1 MGRSEELASKF
12 EQTNQQFIKAVE
24 GCSDERWRSAAS
36 NEDQRSVGTVAHHV
50 ATSHM
55 QIVGIA
61 QAVGAGGQAPPLS
74 MEMIDQGNAQHASQN
89 PNPARDEVLTLLKED
104 GHKAAGIIRSMSDDQ
119 LSKTLNM
126 PVSDDPITTAQ
137 MIEMIGIGHPAGH
150 MESISS

>member
-1 MGRSEELASKF
+1 
-12 EQTNQQFIKAVE
+12 
-24 GCSDERWRSAAS
+24 
-36 NEDQRSVGTVAHHV
+36 
-50 ATSHM
+50 
-55 QIVGIA
+55 VGIA

-89 PNPARDEVLTLLKED
+89 PNPSRDEVLTLLKED

-119 LSKTLNM
+119 LSKTLKM